1 MIQKWLQHSILGRQK
16 SRSSTRKWME
26 FPATIHE
33 RRSKGGYFS
42 TPGIGSHNFSGVGRG
57 TKCDERTYTKMLV
70 KKQHGQRWI
79 MKYARRVR
87 LICYRRGWLV
97 FLWYYMLMDT
107 IPLEPVETTNLDRL
121 PRMKRPFNWIAGMD
135 SGFGCWFDAHMR
147 C

>member
-70 KKQHGQRWI
+70 KNNMVKDGSWS
-79 MKYARRVR
+79 MPRRVR